1 MGLNNPGKIPEF
13 FLERSAKLRENKE
26 VENLCVCD
34 LVAAVI
40 LLHPE
45 LVKEQ
50 VCTLELI
57 CKKC

>member
-13 FLERSAKLRENKE
+13 FLKRSLKLRENKE

-34 LVAAVI
+34 LVATVI

-45 LVKEQ
+45 LVTEQ
-50 VCTLELI
+50 V
-57 CKKC
+57 